1 VTSFPTLVPT
11 PASEPAGEA
20 GVPYGAPG
28 ADGAALLSVPRSGG
42 QLLLLTGIERGIGS
56 SGLWLDR
63 GQPGDV
69 RLVQLRVVGD
79 RVLLVQD
86 NKHFT
91 VVSDDPAAVQAGDD
105 SFARSVLW
113 SAPVVEHRGDGS
125 VVVDA
130 ASLAASDLLAVS
142 ARLARAQQGDLR
154 LDASRSFLGSATTG
168 PGGPTSQSRS
178 ADGST
183 SSGTSTGDDRPRTP
197 GSVELSAVLTFAGR
211 GEGALLA
218 QVSPDPDVVSI
229 MQRVSLVPLP
239 SGFVPRPFHPGAGGY
254 GKGFA
259 DHALPGGRSVD
270 VRLQPRFRLEKTTPG
285 TAPSTVHEPIVFHV
299 DPAIPEPYRS
309 AVIEG
314 GSWWAEGFEAAGFV
328 DAYRVELRADDVDP
342 FAARTSSLWW
352 VHRTNRGWSQ
362 GAALTD
368 PRTGEILS
376 GRVRLGSQR
385 IHQLTLVAEALLA
398 PYGHV
403 DEARRLAAV
412 EELVLA
418 RLRQLAAHEIGHAL
432 GFMHNY
438 ASHQHPQASVMDY
451 PHPQVRLGADGEI
464 DLSDAYPVGLGPW
477 DVFAV
482 RHAYQDFAP
491 GEEAAGLEA
500 LRREATAA
508 GLVYLTDDDGHH
520 AEAASP
526 DAVPWVHGADPVA
539 SLENLLQVRAKA
551 LRDFSPG
558 VLAPDRQA
566 GEIEE
571 RLVPL
576 YLLHRYQVPAV
587 ARLLGGVEYAYTLAG
602 ESATGNRVV
611 PGTEQRR
618 ALSVLTDLLSPQVLA
633 LPSSVLRTVVPPAI
647 RYERTTEYLTP
658 RRGIVFDPFTA
669 VGAGAG
675 IVAEQLFAPGRLNRV
690 AWQAAEDATSVVRAR
705 GAAGPSEGSEA
716 AEAADGGSQRALA
729 AASADRVPTVSEI
742 VATVLDAVWDA
753 PGTGDALSEAV
764 RQQAAWTVLQHLV
777 ATLTGGGLHPAVAAS
792 VATSL
797 ADAADR
803 LDEKLDATSGAAALD
818 ATPDPSVSSA
828 ESVLPAPSAASGRRA
843 DQRTD
848 RGWDHLV
855 RTARL
860 AASDPSAVDL
870 GPLPVIPPG
879 API

>member
-1 VTSFPTLVPT
+1 MTSFPALVPAPRDAAAT
-11 PASEPAGEA
+11 SVTGPAGSE
-20 GVPYGAPG
+20 GS
-28 ADGAALLSVPRSGG
+28 DGTALVVVPRSTEPF
-42 QLLLLTGIERGIGS
+42 LLLTSIERGIGS

-69 RLVQLRVVGD
+69 RLVHLRVVGD

-91 VVSDDPAAVQAGDD
+91 VVSDDAAAVQAGDD

-113 SAPVVEHRGDGS
+113 SAPVVEHRADGT

-130 ASLAASDLLAVS
+130 ASLATSDLLAVS
-142 ARLARAQQGDLR
+142 ARLARAKQGDLR
-154 LDASRSFLGSATTG
+154 LDANRSFLVSATTG
-168 PGGPTSQSRS
+168 PGGPTGETGT
-178 ADGST
+178 AGA
-183 SSGTSTGDDRPRTP
+183 SGTPGASRPAEDAPPTTAAQTRPRTP

-218 QVSPDPDVVSI
+218 QVSPDPDAVSI
-229 MQRVSLVPLP
+229 TQRVSLVPLP
-239 SGFVPRPFHPGAGGY
+239 SGFTPRAFHPGAGGY

-259 DHALPGGRSVD
+259 DHAQPGGRSVD
-270 VRLQPRFRLEKTTPG
+270 VRVQPRFRLEKTTPG
-285 TAPSTVHEPIVFHV
+285 SAPSTVHEPIVFHV

-314 GSWWAEGFEAAGFV
+314 GRWWAEGFEAAGFV
-328 DAYRVELRADDVDP
+328 DAYRVEVRGDDVDP

-398 PYGHV
+398 PYGRV
-403 DEARRLAAV
+403 DEARRVAAV

-451 PHPQVRLGADGEI
+451 PHPRVRLGADGEI

-482 RHAYQDFAP
+482 RHAYEHFDA
-491 GEEAAGLEA
+491 GEEAAGLAA
-500 LRREATAA
+500 LRRDAADA

-558 VLAPDRQA
+558 VVAPDRQA

-602 ESATGNRVV
+602 EATTGNRVV
-611 PGTEQRR
+611 AAADQRR
-618 ALSVLTDLLSPQVLA
+618 ALTLLTDLLSPQVLA
-633 LPSSVLRTVVPPAI
+633 LPPTVLRTVVPPAI

-658 RRGIVFDPFTA
+658 RRGLVFDPFTA

-675 IVAEQLFAPGRLNRV
+675 LVAEQLFAPGRLNRV
-690 AWQAAEDATSVVRAR
+690 AWQAAE
-705 GAAGPSEGSEA
+705 GAAGAAGSSPTGEGATSE
-716 AEAADGGSQRALA
+716 
-729 AASADRVPTVSEI
+729 SATVRTVPTVPT
-742 VATVLDAVWDA
+742 VAEVVETVLNAVWGA
-753 PGTGDALSEAV
+753 PGVGDALTEAV
-764 RQQAAWTVLQHLV
+764 RQETAWTVLQHVV
-777 ATLTGGGLHPAVAAS
+777 ATLAGGGLHPPVAAT
-792 VATSL
+792 VAAAL

-803 LDEKLDATSGAAALD
+803 LEDRL
-818 ATPDPSVSSA
+818 
-828 ESVLPAPSAASGRRA
+828 ESPGRSHEAP
-843 DQRTD
+843 TD
-848 RGWDHLV
+848 RSWDRLV
-855 RTARL
+855 ATAHL

-870 GPLPVIPPG
+870 GPLPVVPPG

>member
-1 VTSFPTLVPT
+1 MTSFPALVP
-11 PASEPAGEA
+11 
-20 GVPYGAPG
+20 APHDAAPSAVG
-28 ADGAALLSVPRSGG
+28 PSGSDGTALVVVPRTAEPF
-42 QLLLLTGIERGIGS
+42 LLLTSIERGIGS

-69 RLVQLRVVGD
+69 RLVHLRVVGD

-91 VVSDDPAAVQAGDD
+91 VVSDDVSAVQAGDD

-113 SAPVVEHRGDGS
+113 SAPVVEHRGDGT

-130 ASLAASDLLAVS
+130 ASLATSDLLAVS
-142 ARLARAQQGDLR
+142 TRLARAQQGDLR
-154 LDASRSFLGSATTG
+154 LDASRSFLVSATTG
-168 PGGPTSQSRS
+168 PGGPTGESRS

-183 SSGTSTGDDRPRTP
+183 SSGSASSSTTTGDDRPRTP

-218 QVSPDPDVVSI
+218 QVSPDPDAVSI
-229 MQRVSLVPLP
+229 TQRVSLVPLP
-239 SGFVPRPFHPGAGGY
+239 SGFASRPFHPGAGGY

-259 DHALPGGRSVD
+259 DHAQPGGRSVD
-270 VRLQPRFRLEKTTPG
+270 VRVQPRFRLDKTTPG
-285 TAPSTVHEPIVFHV
+285 PAPSTVHDPIVFHV
-299 DPAIPEPYRS
+299 DPAIPKPYRS

-328 DAYRVELRADDVDP
+328 DAYRVELRGDDVDP

-451 PHPQVRLGADGEI
+451 PHPHVRLGDDGEI
-464 DLSDAYPVGLGPW
+464 DVSDAYPVGLGPW

-491 GEEAAGLEA
+491 GEEAAGLAA
-500 LRREATAA
+500 LRREVAEA
-508 GLVYLTDDDGHH
+508 GLGYLTDDDGHH

-526 DAVPWVHGADPVA
+526 DAVPWVHGPDPVA
-539 SLENLLQVRAKA
+539 SLESLLQVRAKA

-558 VLAPDRQA
+558 VVAPDRQA
-566 GEIEE
+566 GEVEE

-602 ESATGNRVV
+602 ETATGNRVV
-611 PGTEQRR
+611 PGAEQRR

-633 LPSSVLRTVVPPAI
+633 LPSSVLRTLVPPAI

-675 IVAEQLFAPGRLNRV
+675 LVAEQLFAPGRLNRV
-690 AWQAAEDATSVVRAR
+690 AWQAAEDAARATR
-705 GAAGPSEGSEA
+705 AGADPT
-716 AEAADGGSQRALA
+716 ADA
-729 AASADRVPTVSEI
+729 AAPTGRTSADDVSEPVPTVAEV
-742 VATVLDAVWDA
+742 VATVLDAAWDA
-753 PGTGDALSEAV
+753 PGSGDALSEAV
-764 RQQAAWTVLQHLV
+764 RQEAAWTVLQHLV
-777 ATLTGGGLHPAVAAS
+777 ATLAGGGLHPPVAAT

-803 LDEKLDATSGAAALD
+803 LGDRLDGT
-818 ATPDPSVSSA
+818 
-828 ESVLPAPSAASGRRA
+828 SAASGRSV
-843 DQRTD
+843 DRTAD
-848 RGWDHLV
+848 RGWDQLV

-860 AASDPSAVDL
+860 AAADPSAVDL

>member
-1 VTSFPTLVPT
+1 MTSFPTLVPARST
-11 PASEPAGEA
+11 ETGGRSASQD
-20 GVPYGAPG
+20 APG
-28 ADGAALLSVPRSGG
+28 ADGTALLAVPRSGG

-69 RLVQLRVVGD
+69 RLVHLRVVGN

-113 SAPVVEHRGDGS
+113 SAPVVEHRGDGT

-130 ASLAASDLLAVS
+130 ASLATSDLLAVS
-142 ARLARAQQGDLR
+142 ARLARAKQGDLR
-154 LDASRSFLGSATTG
+154 LDAARSFLVSATTG
-168 PGGPTSQSRS
+168 PGGQTAAGGTSAAGGASGAGRTTG
-178 ADGST
+178 AGST
-183 SSGTSTGDDRPRTP
+183 TGDSAPEAPGSDGPARTP

-218 QVSPDPDVVSI
+218 QVSPDPDAVSI
-229 MQRVSLVPLP
+229 TQRVSLVPLP
-239 SGFVPRPFHPGAGGY
+239 EGYTPRTFHPGAGGY

-270 VRLQPRFRLEKTTPG
+270 VRVQPRFRLDKTTPG
-285 TAPSTVHEPIVFHV
+285 TAPSTVHDPIVFHV

-328 DAYRVELRADDVDP
+328 DAYRVEVRGEDVDP

-368 PRTGEILS
+368 PRSGEILS

-385 IHQLTLVAEALLA
+385 IHQLTLIAEALLA

-451 PHPQVRLGADGEI
+451 PHPRVRLGDDGEI
-464 DLSDAYPVGLGPW
+464 DVSDAYPVGLGPW

-500 LRREATAA
+500 LRHEAAAA

-539 SLENLLQVRAKA
+539 SLENLLQVRTKA

-558 VLAPDRQA
+558 VVAPDRQA

-602 ESATGNRVV
+602 EAATGNRVV
-611 PGTEQRR
+611 HGSEQRR

-647 RYERTTEYLTP
+647 RYERTAEYLTP
-658 RRGIVFDPFTA
+658 RRGLVFDPFTA

-675 IVAEQLFAPGRLNRV
+675 LVAEQLFAPGRLNRV
-690 AWQAAEDATSVVRAR
+690 AWQAAEGASAQGT
-705 GAAGPSEGSEA
+705 AAGGTA
-716 AEAADGGSQRALA
+716 AGGTAAGGTG
-729 AASADRVPTVSEI
+729 DVPTVAEV
-742 VATVLDAVWDA
+742 VATVLDAAWDA
-753 PGTGDALSEAV
+753 PGSGDALTEAV
-764 RQQAAWTVLQHLV
+764 RQEAAWTVLQQLV
-777 ATLTGGGLHPAVAAS
+777 ATLTGGGLHLPVAAT
-792 VATSL
+792 VTTAL
-797 ADAADR
+797 ADAVDRLEDR
-803 LDEKLDATSGAAALD
+803 LDAAPETTGSGVAG
-818 ATPDPSVSSA
+818 SGSA
-828 ESVLPAPSAASGRRA
+828 GRV
-843 DQRTD
+843 TD

>member
-1 VTSFPTLVPT
+1 MTSFPTLVPA
-11 PASEPAGEA
+11 PSSEPAGGA
-20 GVPYGAPG
+20 GVPYDAPG
-28 ADGAALLSVPRSGG
+28 ADGTALLSVPRSGG

-69 RLVQLRVVGD
+69 RLVHLRVVGD

-91 VVSDDPAAVQAGDD
+91 VVSGDQSAVQAGGD

-113 SAPVVEHRGDGS
+113 STPVVEHRPDGS

-130 ASLAASDLLAVS
+130 ASLATSDLLAVS
-142 ARLARAQQGDLR
+142 ARLARAGQGDLR
-154 LDASRSFLGSATTG
+154 LDAARSYLTSATTG
-168 PGGPTSQSRS
+168 PGGPTTS
-178 ADGST
+178 AG
-183 SSGTSTGDDRPRTP
+183 GDASRTP

-218 QVSPDPDVVSI
+218 QVSPDPDAVSI
-229 MQRVSLVPLP
+229 TQRVSLVPLP
-239 SGFVPRPFHPGAGGY
+239 EGFTPRAFHPGAGGY

-285 TAPSTVHEPIVFHV
+285 TAPSTVRDPIVFHV

-309 AVIEG
+309 AVVEG

-385 IHQLTLVAEALLA
+385 IHQLTLIAEALLA

-451 PHPQVRLGADGEI
+451 PHPHVRLGDDGEI
-464 DLSDAYPVGLGPW
+464 DVSDAYPVGLGPW

-491 GEEAAGLEA
+491 GEEDAGLAA
-500 LRREATAA
+500 LRREAAEA

-526 DAVPWVHGADPVA
+526 DAVPWVHGPEPVT

-558 VLAPDRQA
+558 VVAPDRQA

-602 ESATGNRVV
+602 ETATGNRVV
-611 PGTEQRR
+611 PGAEQRR

-647 RYERTTEYLTP
+647 RYDRTTEYLTP

-675 IVAEQLFAPGRLNRV
+675 LVAEQLFAPGRLNRV
-690 AWQAAEDATSVVRAR
+690 AWQAAEDAAATDRPGAEAHR
-705 GAAGPSEGSEA
+705 TGAAG
-716 AEAADGGSQRALA
+716 
-729 AASADRVPTVSEI
+729 SADRVPTVSEV
-742 VATVLDAVWDA
+742 VATVLDAAWDA
-753 PGTGDALSEAV
+753 PGTSDALSEAV
-764 RQQAAWTVLQHLV
+764 RQETAWTVLQHLL
-777 ATLTGGGLHPAVAAS
+777 ATLAGGGLHPPVAAT

-803 LDEKLDATSGAAALD
+803 LDDRLAATAGTASAAARS
-818 ATPDPSVSSA
+818 ATPGRSA
-828 ESVLPAPSAASGRRA
+828 DRT
-843 DQRTD
+843 TD
-848 RGWDHLV
+848 RGWDQLV

-860 AASDPSAVDL
+860 AAADPSAVDL

>member
-1 VTSFPTLVPT
+1 MTSFPTLVPARST
-11 PASEPAGEA
+11 ETGGWSASHD
-20 GVPYGAPG
+20 APG
-28 ADGAALLSVPRSGG
+28 ADGTALLAVPRSGG

-69 RLVQLRVVGD
+69 RLVHLRVVGD

-113 SAPVVEHRGDGS
+113 SAPVVEHRGDGT

-130 ASLAASDLLAVS
+130 ASLATSDLLAVS
-142 ARLARAQQGDLR
+142 ARLARAKQGDLR
-154 LDASRSFLGSATTG
+154 LDAARSYLVSATTG
-168 PGGPTSQSRS
+168 PGGPTTAGGTSGARS
-178 ADGST
+178 TSAAGST
-183 SSGTSTGDDRPRTP
+183 SGDSEPARTP

-218 QVSPDPDVVSI
+218 QVSPDPDAVSI
-229 MQRVSLVPLP
+229 TQRVSLVPLP
-239 SGFVPRPFHPGAGGY
+239 EGYAPRTFHPGAGGY

-270 VRLQPRFRLEKTTPG
+270 VRVQPRFRLDKTTPG
-285 TAPSTVHEPIVFHV
+285 TAPSTVHDPIVFHV

-328 DAYRVELRADDVDP
+328 DAYRVEVRGEDVDP

-385 IHQLTLVAEALLA
+385 IHQLTLIAEALLA

-451 PHPQVRLGADGEI
+451 PHPRVRLGDDGEV
-464 DLSDAYPVGLGPW
+464 DVSDAYPVGLGPW

-491 GEEAAGLEA
+491 GEEAAGLES

-508 GLVYLTDDDGHH
+508 GLTYLTDDDGHH

-526 DAVPWVHGADPVA
+526 DAVPWVHGAEPVG

-551 LRDFSPG
+551 LRAFSPG
-558 VLAPDRQA
+558 VVAPDRQA

-602 ESATGNRVV
+602 EAATGNRVV
-611 PGTEQRR
+611 PGSEQRR

-647 RYERTTEYLTP
+647 RYERTAEYLTP
-658 RRGIVFDPFTA
+658 RRGLVFDPFTA

-675 IVAEQLFAPGRLNRV
+675 LVAEQLFAPGRLNRV
-690 AWQAAEDATSVVRAR
+690 AWQAAEGTSAQ
-705 GAAGPSEGSEA
+705 GGSGQGTAAGS
-716 AEAADGGSQRALA
+716 A
-729 AASADRVPTVSEI
+729 AAGGADDVPTVAEV
-742 VATVLDAVWDA
+742 VATVLDAAWDA
-753 PGTGDALSEAV
+753 PGTGDALTEAV
-764 RQQAAWTVLQHLV
+764 RQATAWTVLQHLV
-777 ATLTGGGLHPAVAAS
+777 ATLAGGGLHLPVAAT
-792 VATSL
+792 VTTSL
-797 ADAADR
+797 ADAVDRLEDR
-803 LDEKLDATSGAAALD
+803 LDAAPEAAGSGAAGAG
-818 ATPDPSVSSA
+818 SA
-828 ESVLPAPSAASGRRA
+828 GWA
-843 DQRTD
+843 TD

-860 AASDPSAVDL
+860 AATDASAVDL